1 MSADCVCGGTIRATD
16 GSPNAITA
24 AVQYHQRSPMHTAW
38 RAGVPL
44 QRLLGTDTP
53 DGQGVL
59 RHLATSNEEAA

>member
-1 MSADCVCGGTIRATD
+1 MSAICVCGGTIRAED
-16 GSPNAITA
+16 GSPNAVTA
-24 AVQYHQRSPMHTAW
+24 AVQCHQRSPMHVAW

-59 RHLATSNEEAA
+59 RHLAPAEEAAF